1 MIPTEEQQ
9 KDHALILNLS
19 EREKIALDAYLF
31 NPSNK
36 VEAYKVAR
44 NIINDSSIDEEVLK
58 NRANG
63 WINQKGS
70 KAYLTLQKSKIT
82 TISQT
87 QLLDNENFE
96 GLNKAQ
102 TAKILQE
109 IILTTTDHKLKADCT
124 LKYADLMGFKKDK
137 VEKEEKRVR
146 YYLPVKCSFCEF
158 FKKNSVPQEEQSTE

>member
-44 NIINDSSIDEEVLK
+44 NITDDSSVDEEVLK

-70 KAYLTLQKSKIT
+70 KAYLILQKSKIT

-87 QLLDNENFE
+87 QLSDNEQINVFGKE
-96 GLNKAQ
+96 ELAKLLSQ
-102 TAKILQE
+102 TIT
-109 IILTTTDHKLKADCT
+109 TTTDPKLKAD
-124 LKYADLMGFKKDK
+124 LVVKLADLQGYKKEK
-137 VEKEEKRVR
+137 TEKEEKRVR
-146 YYLPVKCSFCEF
+146 YYLPVKCDFCEF
-158 FKKNSVPQEEQSTE
+158 FKKYSVPQTDQCAE

>member
-31 NPSNK
+31 KQSNK

-44 NIINDSSIDEEVLK
+44 NVSDTDIVDEEVLR

-70 KAYLTLQKSKIT
+70 RAYLLSQKSKIT
-82 TISQT
+82 NGSHMQLSDNEQISVFGKEELAKLLSQT
-87 QLLDNENFE
+87 I
-96 GLNKAQ
+96 
-102 TAKILQE
+102 T
-109 IILTTTDHKLKADCT
+109 TTTDPKLKAD
-124 LKYADLMGFKKDK
+124 LVVKLADLQGYKKEK
-137 VEKEEKRVR
+137 TEKEEKRVR